1 MKYPEDVY
9 FKKTV
14 NYELEVGGRPITVCI
29 EEDTHGGDVHYLH
42 EDGNWSTA
50 MPDWIRE
57 LGESEWG
64 ESIFES
70 VVFIAWQLMKKFTHT
85 KMTNYERAFKRVF
98 SDTWISDDDRIIN
111 CGNSRSTV

>member
-1 MKYPEDVY
+1 MAKMKLMKYPEDVY

-42 EDGNWSTA
+42 EDGNWSVSQ
-50 MPDWIRE
+50 PDWIRE
-57 LGESEWG
+57 LGENEWG

-70 VVFIAWQLMKKFTHT
+70 VVFENLHCMAVDEEIYTH
-85 KMTNYERAFKRVF
+85 E
-98 SDTWISDDDRIIN
+98 DDEL
-111 CGNSRSTV
+111 